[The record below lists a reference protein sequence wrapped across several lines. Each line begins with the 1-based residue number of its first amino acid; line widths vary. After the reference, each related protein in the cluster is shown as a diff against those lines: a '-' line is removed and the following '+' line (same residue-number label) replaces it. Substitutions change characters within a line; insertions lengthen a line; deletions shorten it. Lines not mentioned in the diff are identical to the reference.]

1 MRRLINSQIRRAK
14 SKSSVLNYIKA
25 NTLNKFFTNLGANAT
40 KNISIVNESLFATMQ
55 YIASS
60 MFLLL
65 LMLV

>member
-1 MRRLINSQIRRAK
+1 MRSLINSQIRRAK

-25 NTLNKFFTNLGANAT
+25 NTLNKFFTNLDANAT
-40 KNISIVNESLFATMQ
+40 KNISIANESLFATMQ